1 MSIRFRRSA
10 FALLLCACGTES
22 ALVALDD
29 ASTDGS
35 APRDGESG
43 LFDAQSNTD
52 GEGNPA
58 DSASVDDSSPLGDAS
73 LDGGAITL
81 KPRCRGIMTRDGL
94 PRNDGG
100 LDSFIDSVVV
110 KVQWQ
115 ELESVQGVYAGTGW
129 NKIEAALARGYR
141 VRIRVLAGI
150 NAPDWAKK
158 LGGPALSLAATGAH
172 PAVDCS
178 SSGGVGVANTASDVS
193 GCTTYFWEA
202 NVQAAYRALMQE
214 IANRYDAN
222 DKVCEV
228 VNSACMTVFAE
239 VLYRVHS
246 VDDGNENLAKAG
258 LTFAKDSACQRWSL
272 DMFDTVFKRTRMSMS
287 LSPWDVI
294 EEGGVHTISFPEARK
309 LADEYRAK
317 FGEKI
322 IFQNNGLGENDK
334 CTSDAAVPPNEF
346 CWLARDKGPKGF
358 QTETWVKLGGNQAG
372 LFSAIQNGLG
382 MGANFIEMPSGYE
395 GADNTALGAY
405 DTQIEATPP

>member
-1 MSIRFRRSA
+1 MNTDRRRLLLG
-10 FALLLCACGTES
+10 LLLCACGTTD
-22 ALVALDD
+22 ATIVALDD
-29 ASTDGS
+29 ASTRDASSENDGAVDNGS
-35 APRDGESG
+35 DANVATDASDSSTDGES
-43 LFDAQSNTD
+43 LNDA
-52 GEGNPA
+52 
-58 DSASVDDSSPLGDAS
+58 ASDATM
-73 LDGGAITL
+73 LTL

-110 KVQWQ
+110 KVHWQ
-115 ELESVQGVYAGTGW
+115 ELENVKGTYAGPGW
-129 NKIEAALARGYR
+129 AKIDEALARGYR

-158 LGGPALSLAATGAH
+158 LGGPTLSLPANGAH

-178 SSGGVGVANTASDVS
+178 ASGGIGVANTASDVY
-193 GCTTYFWEA
+193 GCTTYFWDSK
-202 NVQAAYRALMQE
+202 VQAAYEALMKE
-214 IANRYDAN
+214 VAKRYDAN

-246 VDDGNENLAKAG
+246 ADDGNENLANAG
-258 LTFAKDSACQRWSL
+258 LTFAKDVACQRWSL
-272 DMFDTVFKRTRMSMS
+272 DMMNTTFPRTRMSMS

-294 EEGGVHTISFPEARK
+294 EEGGVHSVSFAEARK
-309 LADEYRAK
+309 LADEYRTK

-358 QTETWVKLGGNQAG
+358 QTETWVKLGATQAG

-382 MGANFIEMPSGYE
+382 MGANFVEMPNGYQE
-395 GADNTALGAY
+395 ADNAQLGNY
-405 DTQIEATPP
+405 DVQIEATPP